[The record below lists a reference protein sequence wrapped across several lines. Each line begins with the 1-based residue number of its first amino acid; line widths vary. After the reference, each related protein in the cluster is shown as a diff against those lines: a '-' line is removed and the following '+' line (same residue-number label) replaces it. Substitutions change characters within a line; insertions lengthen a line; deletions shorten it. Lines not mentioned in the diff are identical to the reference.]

1 MDRALLTG
9 RAATLL
15 ADERTLLGDI
25 RDVLARAAA
34 SPETIGVLRRAAA
47 DLDQLFLL
55 VVVGEFNAGKS
66 AFVNVLLGDRI
77 LAEGVTPT
85 TAAITVVS
93 HGDAAASR
101 TESDG
106 VVLVTSPAAMLRD
119 LSIVDTPGTNA
130 ILRQHER
137 LTRDFVPR
145 SDLVLFVTSADRP
158 FTESERDFL
167 ETIRNWGKKVV
178 VVLNKVDLLR
188 SESEVDAQRAFI
200 TEGTTRLLG
209 FAPELF
215 PVSARL
221 AGEALDEPD
230 PARRAV
236 AWADSGFEVFE
247 RFLRSTLDDGGRLR
261 LKLLSP
267 LGIADRVVADQRG
280 AIAARL
286 QILRED
292 LLAGERIERQLALY
306 QEDMARDLA
315 PRIAELENA
324 IREMGERGEQFFDD
338 TLRLGRILDLFKA
351 ERIRADFERQVVAD
365 TPDRVDRLAQDLVDW
380 MVDQDARL
388 WRSVSEQVEQRHRD
402 EPDGVDRRLS
412 GSFDVDRRALLQ
424 SIGRAARDVID
435 RHDHRREAQELAT
448 SVRESVTRAMLVE
461 AGAVSL
467 GAVTMAVVG
476 SAAADVT
483 GLLAAGV
490 LAGVG
495 FYILPLKKRR
505 ARAQF
510 RERTEELRVSLATA
524 MRDEFGRQL
533 EASLRRIRDALA
545 PYDRFVRAER
555 DRMEQHDADLSGIE
569 ERLRR
574 ARADI
579 ESLPTAGT
587 GREADSTVAANDQS
601 V

>member
-1 MDRALLTG
+1 MDRSLLTG
-9 RAATLL
+9 RAAKLL

-25 RDVLARAAA
+25 REVLARAAA
-34 SPETIGVLRRAAA
+34 SAETLGMLRRAAA

-77 LAEGVTPT
+77 LEEGVTPT
-85 TAAITVVS
+85 TAAITVVT
-93 HGDAAASR
+93 HGESATRR
-101 TESDG
+101 TEPDG
-106 VVLVTSPAAMLRD
+106 VVLVTSPAAMLHD

-145 SDLVLFVTSADRP
+145 SDLVIFVTSADRP

-178 VVLNKVDLLR
+178 VILNKVDLLR
-188 SESEVDAQRAFI
+188 SEAEVDAQRAFI
-200 TEGTTRLLG
+200 IEGTTRLLG

-236 AWADSGFEVFE
+236 AWNDSGFEVFE
-247 RFLRSTLDDGGRLR
+247 RFLRSTLDDAGRVR

-292 LLAGERIERQLALY
+292 LLAGDRIERQLALY

-324 IREMGERGEQFFDD
+324 VRGMGERGERFFDD
-338 TLRLGRILDLFKA
+338 TLRLGRILDLFNA
-351 ERIRADFERQVVAD
+351 ERIRSDFERQVVAD
-365 TPDRVDRLAQDLVDW
+365 TPAEVDRLAQDLVDW

-388 WRSVSEQVEQRHRD
+388 WRSVAEQVDQRHRD
-402 EPDGVDRRLS
+402 EPDGIDRRLS

-424 SIGRAARDVID
+424 SISRAAGDVID

-476 SAAADVT
+476 SAASRPVT
-483 GLLAAGV
+483 SAGV

-510 RERTEELRVSLATA
+510 RERTEQLRVSLATA

-555 DRMEQHDADLSGIE
+555 DRMEQHDADLSALEG
-569 ERLRR
+569 RLRR

-579 ESLPTAGT
+579 ESLAADETQP
-587 GREADSTVAANDQS
+587 EPDSTVAANERPA
-601 V
+601 